1 MEQKKSPIR
10 EKSLEFAVRII
21 KLAQFLRLEK
31 KEFILSDQIMRS
43 GTSIGANVEEAN
55 WWLSKKEFIQKM
67 SISYREARET
77 KYWLEL
83 LLRGWYI
90 SQEQYDSLLW
100 DVIEILKILASII
113 TTSKEKNTLHS

>member
-90 SQEQYDSLLW
+90 SQEQYDSLLS